1 MNLRAG
7 YPFWLVK
14 NGLPYNYPKL
24 ETSLKTD
31 VLILGGGISGAL
43 TAYHLVEAGIDCA
56 LADARTIG
64 LGSTCASTALLQYEI
79 DVPLCELVRKVGKK
93 NAVAAYSLC
102 VEAIKK
108 LGEIS
113 KKIGF
118 KEFEFSKSLYYAAWK
133 KDTDLLQREC
143 SIRKENGIRVRYL
156 DEEMVENE
164 FGFRSP
170 AAILSEAGAKVNA
183 YGLTHALLQYAIG
196 KGLRVFDRTTVETFD
211 HQKNRV
217 LMKTANGNDITAKKL
232 VYATG
237 YEVVNYID
245 KKIVDLHSTYATISE
260 QSNSRETLWKDDVMI
275 WNTAD
280 PYLYMRTTPD
290 GRVIVGGRD
299 EKFSSP
305 VRRDK
310 LIMPKSKQLVKDFR
324 HLFPDFDFIPEFSWT
339 GVFGSTKDG
348 LPYIGPYD
356 KMPNSY
362 FALGFGGNGIVFSQI
377 GAEILA
383 DLLSGRNNS
392 YVDIFSFNR

>member
-24 ETSLKTD
+24 ESPLRTD
-31 VLILGGGISGAL
+31 VLVMGGGISGAL
-43 TAYHLVEAGIDCA
+43 TAYHLIESGIDCA
-56 LADARTIG
+56 LVDARTIG

-79 DVPLCELVRKVGKK
+79 DVPLCELVHKVGEKH
-93 NAVAAYSLC
+93 AVASYRLC
-102 VEAIKK
+102 VEAIRKI
-108 LGEIS
+108 GEIS
-113 KKIGF
+113 DRIGF
-118 KEFEFSKSLYYAAWK
+118 GEFESRNSLYYAAWK
-133 KDTDLLQREC
+133 KDTDMLKREFR
-143 SIRKENGIRVRYL
+143 IRKENGISVRYL
-156 DEEMVENE
+156 EEDMVESE

-170 AAILSEAGAKVNA
+170 GAILSDAGAKVNA
-183 YGLTHALLQYAIG
+183 YGLTHALLQYAIP
-196 KGLRVFDRTTVETFD
+196 KGLKVFDRTYIESFD
-211 HQKNRV
+211 HGKSRV
-217 LMKTANGNDITAKKL
+217 TMKTANGNEITAKKV

-260 QSNSRETLWKDDVMI
+260 QRNSRENLWKDDVMF
-275 WNTAD
+275 WNTGD
-280 PYLYMRTTPD
+280 PYLYMRTTSD

-310 LIMPKSKQLVKDFR
+310 LIIPKCRQLVKDFN
-324 HLFPDFDFIPEFSWT
+324 HLFPEAGFIPEFSWT

-348 LPYIGPYD
+348 LPYIGAYE

-377 GAEILA
+377 AAEILA
-383 DLLSGRNNS
+383 DLLGGRKNAN
-392 YVDIFSFNR
+392 VDIFSFGR